1 MGEIGE
7 ECLCAAVA
15 VVLGEDVPTMFD
27 DRGFGEEEFAG
38 DGIVVWSAGQ
48 CIEPSKQFDAFF
60 VAANA

>member
-1 MGEIGE
+1 
-7 ECLCAAVA
+7 
-15 VVLGEDVPTMFD
+15 MFD